1 LTRLLRTRLATATD
15 QAALRALWALYEA
28 AMRGHIEAIWGWDPA
43 WQAADFSQAYAKLPT
58 YLIERDGATCGYLQ
72 LELRPDDVYV
82 RMLIVAPEARSQG
95 IGAAVL
101 AALVARAARAGR
113 TVCLR
118 VFRINQAAYRFY
130 QRAGWRLE
138 WADQAFYVMRS
149 PDPVSTAPM
158 PITPAD
164 LLLTAPCV

>member
-1 LTRLLRTRLATATD
+1 MTRLLRTRLATATD
-15 QAALRALWALYEA
+15 QAAVWALYEA

-43 WQAADFSQAYAKLPT
+43 WQAADFNQAYALLPT
-58 YLIERDGATCGYLQ
+58 YLIERDGAPCGYLQ
-72 LELRPDDVYV
+72 LALRPDDVYL
-82 RMLIVAPEARSQG
+82 RMVIVAPAARSQG

-101 AALVARAARAGR
+101 AALVARAAQSGR

-130 QRAGWRLE
+130 QRTGWRLE

-149 PDPVSTAPM
+149 PGAVSTAFMPM
-158 PITPAD
+158 TAAD
-164 LLLTAPCV
+164 LLLTATCA

>member
-1 LTRLLRTRLATATD
+1 MTRLLRTRLATASD
-15 QAALRALWALYEA
+15 QAAVWALYEA
-28 AMRGHIEAIWGWDPA
+28 AMRGHIETIWGWDPA
-43 WQAADFSQAYAKLPT
+43 WQAADFFQAYARHPT
-58 YLIERDGATCGYLQ
+58 YLIERDGATCGYVQ
-72 LELRPDDVYV
+72 LELRPDDIYV
-82 RMLIVAPEARSQG
+82 RMLIVAPHARSQG

-101 AALVARAARAGR
+101 AALVARAAKSGR

-149 PDPVSTAPM
+149 PGTVSTAFM
-158 PITPAD
+158 PITAAH